1 MKTRILSLVVALF
14 ATITL
19 NAYDFQYGDLYY
31 NITSDN
37 TVEVVYDYDESYREL
52 TVVVIPSTLY
62 DYYNVTSIGYEAF
75 KGCTGLTSIT
85 IPNSVTSIGDNAFSG
100 CTGLTSITIP
110 NSVTSIGDRA
120 FYDCTSLKSVT
131 IGNSVT
137 DIGDAAFYG
146 CTGLTS
152 ITIPNS
158 VTSIGGSALEDCT
171 GLTSITIPNS
181 VTSIGWGAFSGCT
194 GLTSITIP
202 NSVTSIGWGAFKGCT
217 GLTSITIPNSVT
229 TIEYSA
235 FEGCT
240 SLASVTI
247 PNSVTTIEYSAFD
260 NTPWYNNLSD
270 GPVYI
275 NTILYKYKGEMP
287 QGTHFV
293 VREGTTAITE
303 QALTHCTGL
312 VSFKIPSSVQKIGRD
327 GRDQW
332 DTEETD
338 IINRAN
344 LVSIVVDK
352 DNKVFD
358 SRDNCNAIIE
368 PATNKLVAGC
378 KNTIIPNGTTS
389 IGQRA
394 FYGCTDLTSINI
406 PSSVVSIWYEAFD
419 ECTNLVSVT
428 FRDSCNLQY
437 IASVDGSVF
446 ENTPYLK

>member
-158 VTSIGGSALEDCT
+158 VT
-171 GLTSITIPNS
+171 
-181 VTSIGWGAFSGCT
+181 
-194 GLTSITIP
+194 
-202 NSVTSIGWGAFKGCT
+202 
-217 GLTSITIPNSVT
+217 

-368 PATNKLVAGC
+368 TATIGCRLQKHNHPQWYDFYRSACFLWLYRSYFYQYSFKCCLYLV
-378 KNTIIPNGTTS
+378 
-389 IGQRA
+389 
-394 FYGCTDLTSINI
+394 
-406 PSSVVSIWYEAFD
+406 
-419 ECTNLVSVT
+419 
-428 FRDSCNLQY
+428 
-437 IASVDGSVF
+437 
-446 ENTPYLK
+446 

>member
-85 IPNSVTSIGDNAFSG
+85 IPNSVTSIGD
-100 CTGLTSITIP
+100 
-110 NSVTSIGDRA
+110 RA

-137 DIGDAAFYG
+137 DIGDAAFY
-146 CTGLTS
+146 
-152 ITIPNS
+152 
-158 VTSIGGSALEDCT
+158 
-171 GLTSITIPNS
+171 
-181 VTSIGWGAFSGCT
+181 GCT

-368 PATNKLVAGC
+368 TATIGCRLQKHNHPQWYDFYRSACFLWLYRSYFYQYSFKCCLYLV
-378 KNTIIPNGTTS
+378 
-389 IGQRA
+389 
-394 FYGCTDLTSINI
+394 
-406 PSSVVSIWYEAFD
+406 
-419 ECTNLVSVT
+419 
-428 FRDSCNLQY
+428 
-437 IASVDGSVF
+437 
-446 ENTPYLK
+446 

>member
-1 MKTRILSLVVALF
+1 MKSVLIDGINYELDYPSYQTATVCSLDND
-14 ATITL
+14 IK
-19 NAYDFQYGDLYY
+19 YQG
-31 NITSDN
+31 NI
-37 TVEVVYDYDESYREL
+37 
-52 TVVVIPSTLY
+52 VIPSSVSHNGRSY
-62 DYYNVTSIGYEAF
+62 RVMSIGNSAF
-75 KGCTGLTSIT
+75 Y
-85 IPNSVTSIGDNAFSG
+85 G

-137 DIGDAAFYG
+137 DIGDAAFSG

-217 GLTSITIPNSVT
+217 GLTSI
-229 TIEYSA
+229 
-235 FEGCT
+235 
-240 SLASVTI
+240 TI

-368 PATNKLVAGC
+368 TATNKLVAGC

-406 PSSVVSIWYEAFD
+406 PSSVVSILYEAFD